1 MMKLL
6 AVFLCLSAFLPTS
19 LASSSETKSTYFQL
33 TSGPSCNN
41 GVSLS
46 NVEATCSGYNCK
58 LGDDLTATGSITF
71 PGDVPSSVCMT
82 TTACFMGISISNLC
96 RTFSDDNVDLMSEM
110 NLQSTSDNSYTFD
123 SNIQVPGEENSI
135 GTGKT
140 RSEVGGKLHLT
151 SDVVFCS

>member
-6 AVFLCLSAFLPTS
+6 AVFLCLSALLPTS
-19 LASSSETKSTYFQL
+19 ASSSESKSTYFKL

-41 GVSLS
+41 GVTLS

-140 RSEVGGKLHLT
+140 QLELGVKLHPTPNTL
-151 SDVVFCS
+151 FM